1 MRLTEVL
8 PQGRKVFELTNINK
22 AVDEDVLRGILKD
35 EKMLVTFYGSRLMTV
50 MTNSF
55 TMNAQYDYLEKH
67 YKVDRKHVTND
78 NITIWVYSPK
88 DKRIYVTM
96 HYYFKDISDKNDPRY
111 KDMEVSF
118 AVGHHPS
125 SVEVISAERAQQ
137 VAKDPDSLHIFKIVS
152 GMEDL

>member
-8 PQGRKVFELTNINK
+8 PQGRKVFELTNIDK

-35 EKMLVTFYGSRLMTV
+35 EKMLVTFYGNRLMV
-50 MTNSF
+50 AVSNSHALA
-55 TMNAQYDYLEKH
+55 AQYDYLERH
-67 YKVDRKHVTND
+67 YKVDRKNVTND
-78 NITIWVYSPK
+78 NVTVWVYSPK
-88 DKRIYVTM
+88 DKRLYVTI
-96 HYYFKDISDKNDPRY
+96 HYYFKDITKRDDPRF

-118 AVGHHPS
+118 AVGHHPA
-125 SVEVISAERAQQ
+125 SVEIISAERAQE